1 MQLLANGADN
11 KISDKEGLTGMM
23 RAVTVGN
30 LQAAQVFIGHD
41 ESNIFD
47 AGSKG
52 ETPLHAACLI
62 ADMEIVDHIMEV
74 DEENKL
80 IKVKDKEGNSSW
92 HSAAR
97 CVPNR

>member
-1 MQLLANGADN
+1 
-11 KISDKEGLTGMM
+11 M

-30 LQAAQVFIGHD
+30 LEATQVFIGHD
-41 ESNIFD
+41 ESNIYD

-62 ADMEIVDHIMEV
+62 ADMDIVEHIMEV
-74 DEENKL
+74 DEDNRL
-80 IKVKDKEGNSSW
+80 INMKDKQGNSPW

-97 CVPNR
+97 